1 MKLLIYSRQ
10 DRGIIK
16 SIEQVITALGGD
28 INMEHARDQKE
39 FKHASKF
46 CYTGETLVVFFVDKK
61 TDMAFLES
69 VEMDFM
75 DIKLVIYLGDK
86 ETDLIVRAYK
96 LYPRVV
102 TGAFDKD
109 DLLLAAVKG
118 ILLNLM
124 GARRIMNG

>member
-10 DRGIIK
+10 DRGIIN
-16 SIEQVITALGGD
+16 SIEQVITALGN
-28 INMEHARDQKE
+28 ITLEHARDQQA
-39 FKHASKF
+39 FRHALRT
-46 CYTGETLVVFFVDKK
+46 CYAGETLMVFFVDDKP
-61 TDMAFLES
+61 DMAFLES

-86 ETDLIVRAYK
+86 GTEFFARAYK
-96 LYPRVV
+96 LGPRMV
-102 TGAFDKD
+102 TGGFDTD

-124 GARRIMNG
+124 GTRKIMKG

>member
-16 SIEQVITALGGD
+16 SIEQVITALGD
-28 INMEHARDQKE
+28 INLEHARDQQA
-39 FKHASKF
+39 FKYALST
-46 CYTGETLVVFFVDKK
+46 CYAGETLVIIFVADKK
-61 TDMAFLES
+61 DMAFLES

-75 DIKLVIYLGDK
+75 DIKLVIYFGDK
-86 ETDLIVRAYK
+86 DTDLFARAYK
-96 LYPRVV
+96 LSPRMV
-102 TGAFDKD
+102 TGAFDTD

-124 GARRIMNG
+124 GTRTIMKD